1 MSHPERS
8 LLPTLDGTVDK
19 RGKELGMARRLA
31 VASMVMGAVALMA
44 GPSAAQIDAPAETA
58 AFQGRVNQYVQ
69 MHRRLEGPLPP
80 LKVTTDMDEVH
91 RLMADL
97 RRRIREE
104 RGRQAQGPL
113 VTPPMALVLRQV
125 IGTTLTV
132 DDLIDLAAELDEH
145 TPEGMPAPCVNEPL
159 PEDAPRVMMAP
170 QLLRALPPLPHELRY
185 MALSKALIIWD
196 HHADLVVEMVPGLF
210 DPLTYSKKKTLEAH
224 ETRRLPRRE

>member
-1 MSHPERS
+1 
-8 LLPTLDGTVDK
+8 
-19 RGKELGMARRLA
+19 MARTLA
-31 VASMVMGAVALMA
+31 VASMVTGVVVLLA

-104 RGRQAQGPL
+104 QGRQAQDPL

-125 IGTTLTV
+125 IGATLTV

-159 PEDAPRVMMAP
+159 PEDAPFVMIAP

-185 MALSKALIIWD
+185 MALSKALVIWD

-210 DPLTYSKKKTLEAH
+210 DPLTYSKKKTLAPH
-224 ETRRLPRRE
+224 ETGRLQRRE